1 MGWWGRQA
9 RVMPSPLLRSV
20 LAALVDLVVPE
31 ECVACAVPGV
41 VLCPPCRQQLS
52 GVARLVWPTPAPSGL
67 PPPYGVS
74 DYSGV
79 ARAAILAH
87 KEEGCFS
94 LARPLGQALAASIRV
109 AAAAGDAGEP
119 LVLVPVPSS
128 RAAVRRRG
136 HDPLLRITQVAARVL
151 RAEGVDVGIAR
162 VLTIRRRVADQA
174 GLGAAQRA
182 ANLAGALT
190 VASRPRPRWCWAGRE
205 PPRHC
210 LLVDDVITTGS
221 TLAEAAR
228 ALRGADVEVSA
239 AAVVAS
245 TVRTGRVGLGRVP
258 SGTHRAGSYDYTTRP
273 GPTSVSSW
281 HPPGSV
287 VALPERA

>member
-1 MGWWGRQA
+1 MS
-9 RVMPSPLLRSV
+9 SPGVLRSV
-20 LAALVDLVVPE
+20 LAALADLVVPE
-31 ECVACAVPGV
+31 ECVACAVPGA
-41 VLCPPCRQQLS
+41 VLCRPCRRQLS

-109 AAAAGDAGEP
+109 AAAAGDAGGP

-136 HDPLLRITQVAARVL
+136 HDPLLRIAQVAARVL

-174 GLGAAQRA
+174 GLGATQRA
-182 ANLAGALT
+182 VNLAGALT
-190 VASRPRPRWCWAGRE
+190 VAPRPRHHWGWAARE
-205 PPRHC
+205 PPHRC
-210 LLVDDVITTGS
+210 LLVDDVVTTGS

-228 ALRGADVEVSA
+228 ALRAADVEVSA

-245 TVRTGRVGLGRVP
+245 TVRTGRVGAGRVGNERAR
-258 SGTHRAGSYDYTTRP
+258 SGEQRAGSYDYTTWP

-287 VALPERA
+287 VALPGRA

>member
-1 MGWWGRQA
+1 MRPG
-9 RVMPSPLLRSV
+9 VLRSV

-31 ECVACAVPGV
+31 ECVACTLPGV

-109 AAAAGDAGEP
+109 AAATGGAGGS

-136 HDPLLRITQVAARVL
+136 HDPLLRIAQVAARDL
-151 RAEGVDVGIAR
+151 RVEGVDVGIAR

-174 GLGAAQRA
+174 GLGAGQRA

-190 VASRPRPRWCWAGRE
+190 VAPRLGRRGGWAGRE
-205 PPRHC
+205 PPRRC

-228 ALRGADVEVSA
+228 ALRAADVEVPA

-245 TVRTGRVGLGRVP
+245 TVRTGRLGAGRVGTERVR
-258 SGTHRAGSYDYTTRP
+258 SGEQRGGSYDYTTRP

>member
-1 MGWWGRQA
+1 M
-9 RVMPSPLLRSV
+9 SPPGVLRSV
-20 LAALVDLVVPE
+20 LTALVDLVVPE
-31 ECVACAVPGV
+31 DCVACAVPGV
-41 VLCPPCRQQLS
+41 VLCPPCRRQLS

-109 AAAAGDAGEP
+109 AAGNDAGGT

-128 RAAVRRRG
+128 RASVRRRG
-136 HDPLLRITQVAARVL
+136 HDPLLRIAQVAAQGL
-151 RAEGVDVGIAR
+151 RADGVDVRIAR
-162 VLTIRRRVADQA
+162 VLSVRRRVADQA
-174 GLGAAQRA
+174 GLAAAQRA
-182 ANLAGALT
+182 ANLADAMT
-190 VASRPRPRWCWAGRE
+190 VAPRFMHRLRWATRE
-205 PPRHC
+205 PLQRC

-221 TLAEAAR
+221 TLVEAAR
-228 ALRGADVEVSA
+228 ALRQAGVEVSA
-239 AAVVAS
+239 AAVVAA
-245 TVRTGRVGLGRVP
+245 TVRTHRL
-258 SGTHRAGSYDYTTRP
+258 RAGTKGVGGYDYTTRP
-273 GPTSVSSW
+273 GATSVPSW